1 LNATDLP
8 MTARPSQPGAL
19 VRTAFRFAPN
29 VTRRVLPTL
38 KQWASIG
45 AQRHWNHASRQ
56 VMRAIGVQSPAV
68 YREAAL
74 LPHRLMA
81 DTLFLR
87 HAPLPAL
94 TALPRIIHGM
104 PALEALDARREGRG
118 VLFACANLG
127 CFYLSLTA
135 HPSWIDDVLVI
146 TPNVPPPEERLL
158 CDRLEAWSGLH
169 VELTAA
175 TRQSAV
181 AIARR
186 LGQGGAVAT
195 MLDAHL
201 PDTPFLTAPF
211 FGRPAATPR
220 GIYEIAVKQQALVVP
235 AYNVCVDGTFHLFF
249 DDAIDSR
256 GRDAAA
262 VAAEVNRHFETVIR
276 RHPGQWRLWAT
287 LPQRWSQAAAT
298 SLGAKRGA

>member
-1 LNATDLP
+1 

-56 VMRAIGVQSPAV
+56 VMRAVGVQSPAL

-104 PALEALDARREGRG
+104 
-118 VLFACANLG
+118 
-127 CFYLSLTA
+127 
-135 HPSWIDDVLVI
+135 
-146 TPNVPPPEERLL
+146 
-158 CDRLEAWSGLH
+158 
-169 VELTAA
+169 AA
-175 TRQSAV
+175 
-181 AIARR
+181 
-186 LGQGGAVAT
+186 
-195 MLDAHL
+195 
-201 PDTPFLTAPF
+201 
-211 FGRPAATPR
+211 
-220 GIYEIAVKQQALVVP
+220 
-235 AYNVCVDGTFHLFF
+235 
-249 DDAIDSR
+249 
-256 GRDAAA
+256 
-262 VAAEVNRHFETVIR
+262 
-276 RHPGQWRLWAT
+276 
-287 LPQRWSQAAAT
+287 
-298 SLGAKRGA
+298 